1 MKTLHVFAVMF
12 TSIVLAGCLYATEP
26 PTITLNVP
34 VHLTNIHQDVQ
45 AVIIAGSAY
54 DGSNIKVGYC
64 EQTLFSAS
72 GDYNVTQP
80 MIITQVS
87 GKNITSA
94 VRYECELLLQVNG
107 SKVSPGHQTSPPPPA
122 NVAVKAGTP
131 FTGEVSGAVNW

>member
-1 MKTLHVFAVMF
+1 MALSAL
-12 TSIVLAGCLYATEP
+12 ILLAGVAFGQDNNS

-45 AVIIAGSAY
+45 AVILAASAY
-54 DGSNIKVGYC
+54 DGSNVKVGYY
-64 EQTLFSAS
+64 ESAVPFYAS
-72 GDYNVTQP
+72 GDYN
-80 MIITQVS
+80 ITVSMVICQVS
-87 GKNITSA
+87 GKDITRA

-131 FTGEVSGAVNW
+131 FTGEVSGTVNW